1 MVSIGVLITQVRT
14 LEDRKQ
20 SCGYGILG
28 LIAKLP
34 EMSELRSI
42 VKSDQ
47 ETERK
52 QFSFNNSSATGSHC
66 GKSTLS
72 L

>member
-1 MVSIGVLITQVRT
+1 MVSVGVLITQVHT
-14 LEDRKQ
+14 LEQK
-20 SCGYGILG
+20 SCCGYGILG

-42 VKSDQ
+42 IKSDQ

-52 QFSFNNSSATGSHC
+52 QLSFNNSNATGSHC